1 MYGYMG
7 RILLVDLTD
16 RRLED
21 IPLSAEYARQYL
33 GGSGLAA
40 RYLFD
45 LVDARA
51 DPLDPAS
58 PLVFMTGPLVG
69 TRAPSCG
76 RFEVCARSPLTGFW
90 GEGNAGGFWGPALR
104 FAGYDGIIV
113 RGAAERPV
121 YLLVRD
127 GRAELRDAAHLWG
140 MDTYAVQRAIQQE
153 AGDSSLKV
161 AAIGAAGERLSPLAV
176 IVNAHGRTAGR
187 GGMGAVMGSKKL
199 KAIAV
204 GGRQKIPL
212 ADADRFHTAAKEAL
226 SILQDDIPSQMLHL
240 GGTAFYVDLGMLE
253 GDVPSKYY
261 TQGVF
266 DGAERLSGAAMA
278 DTILRRART
287 CFGCAVG
294 CGRETSLLRY
304 GVEVADGPEY
314 ETIASY
320 GTQLL
325 SDDLEGVA
333 YAGHL
338 CNLYGLDTI
347 SAGNTI
353 AFVYY
358 LFEQGIVSAGD
369 LDGLEPRWGDIG
381 PAITLTEWMARRQ
394 GIGDLLAQ
402 GSRAVAEHFGVPE
415 LAVHVNGME
424 VAMHDPR
431 AYIGMALTYAT
442 SPRPGCHMQGDMYML
457 DSGDE
462 LPEWGMTAGARD
474 EQSAEKARMT
484 ALRQD
489 WRCVTNALIQCHLV
503 HPPLELVLT
512 MLNTAAGWDM
522 DAGELQRCGE
532 RIFHLKRL
540 LNLRWGLTPAHDRL
554 PKLLLQPLAEG
565 GAAGVV
571 PDMDVLLPAYYAAR
585 GWDPRTGGPT
595 PAKRAELGLP

>member
-40 RYLFD
+40 RYLYD
-45 LVDARA
+45 LVDAGVG
-51 DPLDPAS
+51 PLEPAS
-58 PLVFMTGPLVG
+58 PLLFMTGPLVG

-76 RFEVCARSPLTGFW
+76 RFEVCARSPLTSFW

-113 RGAAERPV
+113 QGAAERPV

-127 GRAELRDAAHLWG
+127 GRAELRDAEHLWG
-140 MDTYAVQRAIQQE
+140 MDTYAVQRALQEE

-161 AAIGAAGERLSPLAV
+161 AAIGLAGEKLSPLAV

-204 GGRQKIPL
+204 GGRQKVPL
-212 ADADRFHTAAKEAL
+212 ADPERFQAAAKEAL
-226 SILQDDIPSQMLHL
+226 AILQDDIPSQMLHL

-266 DGAERLSGAAMA
+266 PGAERLSGATMA

-287 CFGCAVG
+287 CFGCAVA
-294 CGRETSLLRY
+294 CGRETSLPRF
-304 GVEVADGPEY
+304 GVEAADGPEY

-338 CNLYGLDTI
+338 CNVYGLDTI
-347 SAGNTI
+347 SAGSTI
-353 AFVYY
+353 AFIYY

-402 GSRAVAEHFGVPE
+402 GSRAAAEHFGVPE
-415 LAVHVNGME
+415 LAVHVSGME

-462 LPEWGMTAGARD
+462 LPEWGMAAGARD

-489 WRCVTNALIQCHLV
+489 WRCVTNSLIQCHLV

-512 MLNTAAGWDM
+512 MLNAAAGWDM
-522 DAGELQRCGE
+522 DADELRRCGE
-532 RIFHLKRL
+532 RIFNLKRL
-540 LNLRWGLTPAHDRL
+540 LNLRWGLTPAHDR
-554 PKLLLQPLAEG
+554 
-565 GAAGVV
+565 
-571 PDMDVLLPAYYAAR
+571 
-585 GWDPRTGGPT
+585 
-595 PAKRAELGLP
+595 

>member
-7 RILLVDLTD
+7 KILLVDLTN

-40 RYLFD
+40 RYLYD
-45 LVDARA
+45 LMDVQA
-51 DPLDPAS
+51 DPLAPAN
-58 PLVFMTGPLVG
+58 PLMFMTGPLVG

-104 FAGYDGIIV
+104 FAGYDGIIIQ
-113 RGAAERPV
+113 GAAEQPV
-121 YLLVRD
+121 YLLVRE
-127 GRAELRDAAHLWG
+127 GRAELRDAVHLWG

-161 AAIGAAGERLSPLAV
+161 AAIGLAGENLSPLAV

-187 GGMGAVMGSKKL
+187 GGMGAVMGSKRL

-204 GGRQKIPL
+204 GGRQKVPL
-212 ADADRFHTAAKEAL
+212 ADAERFHTAAKEAL
-226 SILQDDIPSQMLHL
+226 AILQEDISSQMLHL
-240 GGTAFYVDLGMLE
+240 GGTAFYVDIGMLE
-253 GDVPSKYY
+253 GDVPSRYY
-261 TQGVF
+261 TQGQF
-266 DGAERLSGAAMA
+266 EGAERLSGAAMA

-294 CGRETSLLRY
+294 CGRETALPRF
-304 GVEVADGPEY
+304 GVDAADGPEY

-325 SDDLEGVA
+325 TDDLEGVA

-338 CNLYGLDTI
+338 CNVYGLDTI

-358 LFEQGIVSAGD
+358 LFEQGVISARD

-394 GIGDLLAQ
+394 GIGSLLAQ

-415 LAVHVNGME
+415 LAVHVAGME

-431 AYIGMALTYAT
+431 AYTGMALTYAT

-512 MLNTAAGWDM
+512 MLNAAAGWDM
-522 DAGELQRCGE
+522 DAGELRRCGE
-532 RIFHLKRL
+532 RIFNLKRL

-571 PDMDVLLPAYYAAR
+571 PDMELLLPAYYEAR
-585 GWDPRTGGPT
+585 GWDTSTGGPT

>member
-7 RILLVDLTD
+7 KILMVDLTAG
-16 RRLED
+16 RLED
-21 IPLSAEYARQYL
+21 MPLSAEYARQYL

-40 RYLFD
+40 RYLYD
-45 LVDARA
+45 LLDVHTE
-51 DPLDPAS
+51 PLSPAN
-58 PLVFMTGPLVG
+58 PLIFMTGPLVG

-104 FAGYDGIIV
+104 FAGYDGIIIQ
-113 RGAAERPV
+113 GAAERAV

-153 AGDSSLKV
+153 VGDHSLKV
-161 AAIGAAGERLSPLAV
+161 AAIGVAGEKLSPMAV
-176 IVNAHGRTAGR
+176 IANAHGRTAGR

-204 GGRQKIPL
+204 GGRQKVPL
-212 ADADRFHTAAKEAL
+212 ADAERFLPAAKEAL
-226 SILQDDIPSQMLHL
+226 TILQDDISSQMLHL

-253 GDVPSKYY
+253 GDVPSRYY

-266 DGAERLSGAAMA
+266 EGADKLSGAAMA

-294 CGRETSLLRY
+294 CGRETSLLRH
-304 GVEVADGPEY
+304 GVETADGPEY

-325 SDDLEGVA
+325 CDDLGGVA

-338 CNLYGLDTI
+338 CNMYGLDTI

-353 AFVYY
+353 AFLYY
-358 LFEQGIVSAGD
+358 LFQQGIVTAKD
-369 LDGLEPRWGDIG
+369 LDGLELRWGDIA

-462 LPEWGMTAGARD
+462 VPEWGMTATARD
-474 EQSAEKARMT
+474 DHSPGKART
-484 ALRQD
+484 AALRQD

-503 HPPLELVLT
+503 HPPLELVLA
-512 MLNTAAGWDM
+512 MLNAAAGWDM
-522 DAGELQRCGE
+522 DAGELHQCGE
-532 RIFHLKRL
+532 RIFNLKRL

-565 GAAGVV
+565 GAAGMV
-571 PDMDVLLPAYYAAR
+571 PDMDTLLPAYYAVR
-585 GWDPRTGGPT
+585 GWDPQAGGPT